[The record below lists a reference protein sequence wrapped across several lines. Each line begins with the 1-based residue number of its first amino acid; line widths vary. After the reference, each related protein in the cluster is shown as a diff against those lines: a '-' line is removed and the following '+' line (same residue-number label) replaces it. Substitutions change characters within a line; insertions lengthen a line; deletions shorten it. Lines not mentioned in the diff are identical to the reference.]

1 MVKPARCMRLQ
12 AIPPTRPRQGYAI
25 LNDER
30 KNLKSL
36 VMETIVNAQAANTP
50 TKKDVKVKKMMLILS
65 KATIDNVYACM
76 ILANG
81 ARMEGI
87 EAEIFFTFFGL
98 EAVQKKKLEHLHVA
112 TVGNP
117 AMHIPT
123 MLGGLPGMEALAT
136 SMMKKEMEKLDIP
149 PVGEFMEMLSA
160 SGAKLWACKLA
171 MDMFHLKQED
181 LIDEIDGVIT
191 VGDFYEKAA
200 GDNTHLMFI

>member
-1 MVKPARCMRLQ
+1 
-12 AIPPTRPRQGYAI
+12 
-25 LNDER
+25 
-30 KNLKSL
+30 
-36 VMETIVNAQAANTP
+36 METQEMQNTAVE
-50 TKKDVKVKKMMLILS
+50 KKDTKVKKMMLILS
-65 KATIDNVYACM
+65 KATIDNVYACF

-123 MLGGLPGMEALAT
+123 LLGGLPGMEAFAT
-136 SMMKKEMEKLDIP
+136 NMMKKEMEKLDIP
-149 PVGEFMEMLSA
+149 PVGEFIEILEA

-171 MDMFHLKQED
+171 MDMFHLERED
-181 LIDEIDGVIT
+181 LVDEISDVIT
-191 VGDFYEKAA
+191 VGDFYTRAE
-200 GDNTHLMFI
+200 GENTHLLFI